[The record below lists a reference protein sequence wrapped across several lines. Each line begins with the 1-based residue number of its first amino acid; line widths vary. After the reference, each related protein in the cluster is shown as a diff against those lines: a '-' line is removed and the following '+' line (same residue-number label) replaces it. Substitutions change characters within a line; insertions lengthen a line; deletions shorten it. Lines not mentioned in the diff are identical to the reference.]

1 MTPIGGGARQRTVR
15 RAACTALLIALMTL
29 VHAVFTPAPVSFS
42 KLGPDQSS
50 HALLAGPTVGAAV
63 FVDSASS
70 ELSCPSAPTGRSDD
84 HRWRSGTT
92 SIGKPRHTP
101 SAATAVATDPTFGAE
116 PTATGRGPCAPAPV
130 GRAGS
135 AASPEGL
142 VLRC

>member
-1 MTPIGGGARQRTVR
+1 MTPISGGARQRTVR

-29 VHAVFTPAPVSFS
+29 VHAVFTPAPVSFA
-42 KLGPDQSS
+42 KLGIDQSR
-50 HALLAGPTVGAAV
+50 HALLAGPTVGAGV
-63 FVDSASS
+63 VDSASS

-101 SAATAVATDPTFGAE
+101 SAATAVATDPTFGTE
-116 PTATGRGPCAPAPV
+116 PTATGRGAYTPAPV
-130 GRAGS
+130 GPAGS
-135 AASPEGL
+135 AASPTGL